1 VADRELHRRTNSSF
15 TSQNRTGSLAGLG
28 LIAVQHPSDASTDV
42 LQLCDVYRRLNDRR
56 LDIDQ
61 RIVALPPDD
70 PGRDTLWHE
79 LETNLAE
86 LRDVISQ
93 LAMAPSTDTIQVR
106 AKATVLAALLRSRDP
121 DGNTVIPD
129 DKSAALALAL
139 ADDVVRSFG

>member
-1 VADRELHRRTNSSF
+1 MV
-15 TSQNRTGSLAGLG
+15 
-28 LIAVQHPSDASTDV
+28 VQHSSEFSTDV
-42 LQLCDVYRRLNDRR
+42 LQLCDMYRQSNDRR

-61 RIVALPPDD
+61 RIMALPPDD
-70 PGRDTLWHE
+70 PGRDTLWHDM
-79 LETNLAE
+79 ETNLAE

-93 LAMAPSTDTIQVR
+93 LAMAPSTDTTQVR
-106 AKATVLAALLRSRDP
+106 AKATVLATLLRSRDP

>member
-1 VADRELHRRTNSSF
+1 MV
-15 TSQNRTGSLAGLG
+15 
-28 LIAVQHPSDASTDV
+28 VQHSSESSTDV
-42 LQLCDVYRRLNDRR
+42 LQLCDMYRQSNDRR

-61 RIVALPPDD
+61 RIMALPPHD
-70 PGRDTLWHE
+70 PGRDTLWHD

-93 LAMAPSTDTIQVR
+93 LAMAPSTDTTQVR
-106 AKATVLAALLRSRDP
+106 AKATVLATLLRSRDP